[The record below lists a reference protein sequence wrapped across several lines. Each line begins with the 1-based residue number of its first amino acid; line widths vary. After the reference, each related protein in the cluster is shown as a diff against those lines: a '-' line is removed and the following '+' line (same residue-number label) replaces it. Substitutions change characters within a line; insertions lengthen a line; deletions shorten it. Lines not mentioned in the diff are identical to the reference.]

1 MRFRFLFCPVMVMA
15 SEWMPLHSN
24 DSSMAEI
31 RSFEQNQID
40 AILADAA
47 RSLAEDRPDEAMRL
61 LDKHQARLA
70 KTAATECRA
79 AVLAS
84 RALELT
90 GEMEAAKQRAVEAER
105 LAVSCDDLLCQAE
118 SVEMQGKVALR
129 QRDLPVC
136 IRFFERAIPLWQR
149 AQKSSEALTQR
160 GLARTLIGLTYGTL
174 AARQLSVARGHVVE
188 AVRVARL
195 AQQPRILG
203 NALNAAGAVYQALAV
218 SHHPSYAEGDSITVL
233 DPCADPL
240 VQRYAQAGIA
250 TCVEAA
256 QHALD
261 AGSELDYVMMQSNS
275 ATFENLAGR
284 TETALAKHE
293 ALVKFC
299 RRSGHKYLLTSALQ
313 MVGWSLRILGRNQEA
328 ENTLQEALAIA
339 KDANTR
345 DIVLSLH
352 YDLSLVYEQLG
363 QPNKALFHLREYI
376 RRDAPRT
383 PSVAPIAS
391 PPSAKAADVEM
402 HEALLEDTGVKEPNR
417 PLIGV
422 TSYDPSHVFRAES
435 YINAHL
441 RERIA
446 VADVARHAGV
456 SVRNLQLAFMRHRTQ
471 SPLAFILAAR
481 LSAAHKYMLQPRSQ
495 KITVAEVAEYWGFE
509 NVSRFSRAYKAQ
521 YGKSPAETLAG

>member
-47 RSLAEDRPDEAMRL
+47 RSLAEDRPDEALRL

-79 AVLAS
+79 AVLAC

-90 GEMEAAKQRAVEAER
+90 GEMEASKQRAVEAER
-105 LAVSCDDLLCQAE
+105 LAVACNDLLCHAE

-129 QRDLPVC
+129 QRDLPVS
-136 IRFFERAIPLWQR
+136 IRLFERSIPLWQH
-149 AQKSSEALTQR
+149 AQESHEALAQR
-160 GLARTLIGLTYGTL
+160 GLARTLIGLSYSTL

-195 AQQPRILG
+195 TQQPRILG
-203 NALNAAGAVYQALAV
+203 NALSAVGAVYQALAV
-218 SHHPSYAEGDSITVL
+218 SHHPSYTDGDSITVL
-233 DPCADPL
+233 DSCDDPL

-250 TCVEAA
+250 TCAEAS
-256 QHALD
+256 QNALD
-261 AGSELDYVMMQSNS
+261 AGSELDYVLMQSNS

-284 TETALAKHE
+284 TDTALAKHE
-293 ALVKFC
+293 ALAKYC
-299 RRSGHKYLLTSALQ
+299 RRSGHKYLLASALQ
-313 MVGWSLRILGRNQEA
+313 MVGWSLRILGRNLEA
-328 ENTLQEALAIA
+328 ESTLQEALAIA
-339 KDANTR
+339 KDENMR
-345 DIVLSLH
+345 EIVLALH
-352 YDLSLVYEQLG
+352 YDLSMAYEQLG

-376 RRDAPRT
+376 RRDTRRT
-383 PSVAPIAS
+383 PSVASVAPS
-391 PPSAKAADVEM
+391 PAARAVDTEM
-402 HEALLEDTGVKEPNR
+402 QDALLEDTGVKEPTR

-422 TSYDPSHVFRAES
+422 TNYDPSHVFRAES

-441 RERIA
+441 RERVA

-481 LSAAHKYMLQPRSQ
+481 LSAAHKYMMQPRRE
-495 KITVAEVAEYWGFE
+495 KITVAEVADYWGFE

-521 YGKSPAETLAG
+521 YGKSPAETLSG